1 MFAIVTAANLFF
13 TGCYPIQIQSDTSG
27 SYYDSPR
34 DYNIDELNQ
43 YGQWINIDHYGQVWK
58 PSVVEGWEPYY
69 NGHWIYSNDSWTWVS
84 YEPFGW
90 VVYHYGNWYNDPD
103 NGWVWIPGN
112 NGWSP
117 AVVQWYEYDN
127 YVSWAPLPPNG
138 VTFREPWNDRDSR
151 YWHTVNDD
159 VFLKDNVGHFQEVH
173 PVQRRNNGERPSNAP
188 PSSPKN
194 QGGNQGVS
202 SPTVSTPI
210 TRPETPPTSRRN
222 QGEIQGVNAPDVT
235 KPIIR
240 DIPPPVR
247 PKEMAGERT
256 SVPASPAPENIQKRT
271 GQKVENV
278 TITRDRPNT
287 PSVSKLQKMNI
298 PDRERK
304 RVDSHQQEIKQNVLV
319 PNRPQ
324 NPRPPALAPPAKKDD
339 KKP

>member
-1 MFAIVTAANLFF
+1 MIAVVTAVNLIL
-13 TGCYPIQIQSDTSG
+13 TGCYPMQIQSDNSG

-43 YGQWINIDHYGQVWK
+43 YGQWINIADYGQVWK
-58 PSVVEGWEPYY
+58 PSVVDGWEPYD
-69 NGHWIYSNDSWTWVS
+69 NGHWIYSDDSWTWVS

-127 YVSWAPLPPNG
+127 YVSWAPSPPNG
-138 VTFREPWNDRDSR
+138 VTYREPWNDRDSR

-159 VFLKDNVGHFQEVH
+159 VFLKDNVGHFKEVH
-173 PVQRRNNGERPSNAP
+173 PVQRLNNGERPSSTP

-202 SPTVSTPI
+202 APTGS
-210 TRPETPPTSRRN
+210 
-222 QGEIQGVNAPDVT
+222 A
-235 KPIIR
+235 PIIR
-240 DIPPPVR
+240 PLTPPVR
-247 PKEMAGERT
+247 TKEMAGERT
-256 SVPASPAPENIQKRT
+256 SVPTSPAPENIQKRT

-278 TITRDRPNT
+278 TITRARQNT
-287 PSVSKLQKMNI
+287 PTASNLQKMNI

-304 RVDSHQQEIKQNVLV
+304 RVDSHQQEVKQNVLV

-324 NPRPPALAPPAKKDD
+324 NPRPPAPAPPAKRDD
-339 KKP
+339 KK